1 MIISDPGLT
10 TGGSLSVRCLVVLQR
25 VGFAW
30 KGWQL
35 ANASDKEDHISDSDA
50 VQGLIR

>member
-10 TGGSLSVRCLVVLQR
+10 TGESLSVRCLGVLQR
-25 VGFAW
+25 AEFAW
-30 KGWQL
+30 KGWRL
-35 ANASDKEDHISDSDA
+35 ANVGDQKEHTSDGGA